1 MKSFRNTMKQ
11 IKYTVIILKCTFYI
25 SAIFVLSLSISGCGT
40 IGGFFND
47 MLRPERIVPVFDPN
61 ATITPQTGTVIY
73 RKNGIVAMAVPIH
86 DVKNLDAF
94 AVLIYN
100 DNAQWISFEQENCQ
114 MLDQSGNI
122 IKQIDRSQ
130 RSFYLKRNYKPKLP
144 PEFAADVFRYDKTI
158 RVQGDH
164 AVLPTEDFKKT
175 NVMPK
180 TKSLFFIYFP
190 KRSTKS
196 NNLRVIVPRVTSEFQ
211 QQQTT
216 FVFKFRVQRG

>member
-1 MKSFRNTMKQ
+1 M
-11 IKYTVIILKCTFYI
+11 ILKCTFYI
-25 SAIFVLSLSISGCGT
+25 SAISVLSLSISGCGT

-122 IKQIDRSQ
+122 IKTD
-130 RSFYLKRNYKPKLP
+130 
-144 PEFAADVFRYDKTI
+144 
-158 RVQGDH
+158 
-164 AVLPTEDFKKT
+164 
-175 NVMPK
+175 
-180 TKSLFFIYFP
+180 
-190 KRSTKS
+190 
-196 NNLRVIVPRVTSEFQ
+196 
-211 QQQTT
+211 
-216 FVFKFRVQRG
+216 